1 MKIDGHTHTELC
13 PHGNHDRVEKMI
25 LKAIKLGFTDYC
37 LTEHAPL
44 PLNFKEQFAGN
55 LSGLKTA
62 ALTFNQ
68 VDEYLKLAEDM
79 KAKFAGKINISIG
92 FEVDYLQGFEEE
104 IRNFLDEYGP
114 YTEQNILSVHYMP
127 GLKQQFYGIDY
138 DPIEFA
144 TGFGPW
150 LEMPDALYGK
160 YFTQIKNS
168 LLADLGQYSPIRIG
182 HMSLIK
188 KYQDYFGL
196 DSNWDEENLK
206 QIKEI
211 LDLIKEQGR
220 QLDFNTAGLRKP
232 YCNDFYPGKTII
244 NLALER
250 EIPLVFGSDAHS
262 LEEVGAAWHFYDDYL
277 N

>member
-114 YTEQNILSVHYMP
+114 YTDQNILSVHYMP

-277 N
+277 